1 MPYFDAKSID
11 RIGKA
16 VAEYAEQDRNA
27 LDRQFGDSAP
37 IDATEVDDATFRAWF
52 EDMLAKNPPVPI
64 KMPDGVELIESPWP
78 IMLAVSDGTTG
89 REILMRYQRI
99 IGAK

>member
-1 MPYFDAKSID
+1 MFDTQSID

-27 LDRQFGDSAP
+27 LDRQFGDSP
-37 IDATEVDDATFRAWF
+37 PVGSTEVDDETFRAWF
-52 EDMLAKNPPVPI
+52 EDQLAQYPPMELT
-64 KMPDGVELIESPWP
+64 MPDGVKITESPWP
-78 IMLAVSDGTTG
+78 IMLAVSDGKTG
-89 REILMRYQRI
+89 REILNRYKRI